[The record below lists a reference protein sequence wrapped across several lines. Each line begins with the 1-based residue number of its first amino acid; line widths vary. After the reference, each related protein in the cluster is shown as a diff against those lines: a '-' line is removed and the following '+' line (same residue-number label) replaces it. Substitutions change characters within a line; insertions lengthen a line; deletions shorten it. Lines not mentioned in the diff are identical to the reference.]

1 MSPRHH
7 ISEAA
12 VVSGLGCC
20 TVTGDLPATLYQQVC
35 AKVPV
40 TSYLRPLPW
49 PADLPHGVD
58 PEDGAASTEETL
70 TLAQV
75 LGPLPERLPG
85 LRRPFPDRPTLMAIV
100 AADGALADSAL
111 LSQAEAG
118 PSKPHLDR
126 SRIGVVVG
134 TCFGPSHTVERYLR
148 TLITEGPAQVS
159 PIAFSRAVAS
169 SLVGEICRRHQLKGP
184 STVLLGASI
193 LGYALDLLHQG
204 AADAVLCVGVD
215 EVRDL
220 HGWAYQRTGL
230 LADGLVLGEGA
241 AALLLERSSY
251 LQQRGGPALAQV
263 VDYTAGFCPSSVNR
277 LSLVSLNSLEL
288 SMTGLL
294 EATGQPAESVG
305 LVVGLANGDDKLRKT
320 EQAAIRLC
328 LSPAAEILWP
338 KHTLGETFGASEIIG
353 ALVGTLALGAQTERE
368 GPGRCVVVNTAQV
381 GGMVGSVLLR
391 ATPVGSREVQLGA

>member
-1 MSPRHH
+1 MTPRHH

-20 TVTGDLPATLYQQVC
+20 TVTGDLPTRLYQQVC

-40 TSYLRPLPW
+40 ASYLRQLPW
-49 PADLPHGVD
+49 PVDLPRGVE
-58 PEDGAASTEETL
+58 PEGGSASTEELL

-75 LGPLPERLPG
+75 PGPLPEQIAG

-100 AADGALADSAL
+100 AADRALADSAL
-111 LSQAEAG
+111 LGSEQTTSNR
-118 PSKPHLDR
+118 PSLDR
-126 SRIGVVVG
+126 ARIGVVVG

-148 TLITEGPAQVS
+148 TLITDGPAQVS

-184 STVLLGASI
+184 STVVLGASI
-193 LGYALDLLHQG
+193 LGYALDLLRQG

-230 LADGLVLGEGA
+230 LLDGLILGEGA
-241 AALLLERSSY
+241 AALLLERSSH
-251 LQQRGGPALAQV
+251 LEQRNGVALAQV

-277 LSLVSLNSLEL
+277 LSQVSLNSLES
-288 SMTGLL
+288 SMSGLL
-294 EATGQPAESVG
+294 EVTGQPAKSVG

-320 EQAAIRLC
+320 EQAAVRLC
-328 LSPAAEILWP
+328 MSPEAELLWP
-338 KHTLGETFGASEIIG
+338 KDTLGETFGASEIIG
-353 ALVGTLALGAQTERE
+353 ALVGTLALRNQTEHAR
-368 GPGRCVVVNTAQV
+368 PGRCVVVNTAQV

-391 ATPVGSREVQLGA
+391 AVPVGVNEVQLGA